1 MGYEI
6 MDTESCSLLLLPV
19 FRMESFVEKV
29 QIYQKVIAE
38 HKIVPESQL
47 V

>member
-1 MGYEI
+1 MDYEI
-6 MDTESCSLLLLPV
+6 MDTESCSLLLLPM

-29 QIYQKVIAE
+29 QIYQKVVAE

>member
-1 MGYEI
+1 MDYDI

-19 FRMESFVEKV
+19 FRMESFVEKA
-29 QIYQKVIAE
+29 QIYQKLSAE
-38 HKIVPESQL
+38 HKTVPESQP